1 MSLHQTW
8 TPGPTFNM
16 QSTRK
21 MSLRRRQSRQQEL
34 QKQRRKQRST
44 FSPTDLRPQLLPPV
58 PRPPSSLDPWRI
70 YSLTGTGERKAQLN
84 QPASRRKAA
93 QRAEGS
99 VQPEI
104 SSGQSAH

>member
-1 MSLHQTW
+1 
-8 TPGPTFNM
+8 M

-21 MSLRRRQSRQQEL
+21 MSLRRRQSRQRRAQQEL
-34 QKQRRKQRST
+34 RKQQRKQRST

-70 YSLTGTGERKAQLN
+70 FSHTGTGERKAQLN

-93 QRAEGS
+93 QPAEGS

-104 SSGQSAH
+104 SSGQNT